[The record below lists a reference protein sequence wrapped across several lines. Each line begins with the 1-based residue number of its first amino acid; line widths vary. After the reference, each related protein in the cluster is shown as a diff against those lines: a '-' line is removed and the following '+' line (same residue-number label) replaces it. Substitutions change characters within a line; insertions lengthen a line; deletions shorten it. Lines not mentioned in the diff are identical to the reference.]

1 MANLES
7 SFEEGE
13 AREAKV
19 AAEKAAAATRTSAEM
34 ESEVQA
40 AREAQ
45 AAAQSQLAELRA
57 SQAQFEEQ
65 RESLETVVAE
75 LEGQQT
81 ELESQIT
88 DAQTQR
94 DEVQAQLET
103 LTATLSERTDQL
115 EAIETEVATLQE
127 AGDAAAA
134 ANIGGIVPGRFV
146 AQGTGPNSLTF
157 LFGNDGSFAAW
168 QGVVLDA
175 ESAEPAIS
183 GTYAAGEGS
192 LTIEEIDGGGSVPT
206 PFECEIEAGDSGL
219 AVGGD
224 CVLSGLTLRQVR

>member
-1 MANLES
+1 
-7 SFEEGE
+7 
-13 AREAKV
+13 
-19 AAEKAAAATRTSAEM
+19 M
-34 ESEVQA
+34 ENEVQA

-45 AAAQSQLAELRA
+45 AAAQTQIAELRA

-81 ELESQIT
+81 ELESQIAA
-88 DAQTQR
+88 AQTQR

-115 EAIETEVATLQE
+115 AAIEAEVATLQDG
-127 AGDAAAA
+127 GDAAAQ
-134 ANIGGIVPGRFV
+134 ANISGIVPGRFV
-146 AQGTGPNSLTF
+146 AQGAGNSSLTF
-157 LFGNDGSFAAW
+157 LFGDDGSFAAW
-168 QGVVLDA
+168 EGVVLDA
-175 ESAEPAIS
+175 ETAEPDLS
-183 GTYAAGEGS
+183 GTYAASEGE

-206 PFECEIEAGDSGL
+206 PIACEIEAGDSGL
-219 AVGGD
+219 VVGGD